1 MLFSGQS
8 GGGVPDLRGME
19 KILPIVKYAYFGN
32 WERCWELRNV
42 SKFFENILSI
52 HYTLVRGKVTKTIEL
67 QGNSPKYQQEYSE
80 NDFQIEKKKP
90 FFLFS
95 LLCTT
100 QKFYDNFCLI
110 FCDFLVPILTG
121 ANQRKWHF
129 KIFLHE
135 GQCNGPKKLPH
146 GAMPVWNLY

>member
-52 HYTLVRGKVTKTIEL
+52 HYTLLSGPTVVCY
-67 QGNSPKYQQEYSE
+67 QNSLK
-80 NDFQIEKKKP
+80 
-90 FFLFS
+90 FFDYAE
-95 LLCTT
+95 
-100 QKFYDNFCLI
+100 QVK
-110 FCDFLVPILTG
+110 
-121 ANQRKWHF
+121 
-129 KIFLHE
+129 
-135 GQCNGPKKLPH
+135 
-146 GAMPVWNLY
+146 